1 LNPNISTGRDGGGGG
16 GGSGGGG
23 GRDNTGNWIIELG
36 DEFSANTF
44 KAPHKATLEYQINKL

>member
-1 LNPNISTGRDGGGGG
+1 LNPNSSTGRDGGGGG
-16 GGSGGGG
+16 GSGG

>member
-1 LNPNISTGRDGGGGG
+1 LEGREID
-16 GGSGGGG
+16 SEN
-23 GRDNTGNWIIELG
+23 NTENWIIELC